1 MHIKSDLDAEAK
13 RKDHDVVPELGKLA
27 LSKAPP
33 GDKSEYR
40 KVCSEQSNTCQ
51 RSKENW
57 LCKIANVHRSFNGSN
72 GDLNGAYPFAPMRS
86 DDSPHGRPCASSENA

>member
-1 MHIKSDLDAEAK
+1 MHIKSDLDAKAEREA
-13 RKDHDVVPELGKLA
+13 HDVVPELGKLA

-40 KVCSEQSNTCQ
+40 KVYSEQERTCQ

-57 LCKIANVHRSFNGSN
+57 LCKIADVHRSFNGSN
-72 GDLNGAYPFAPMRS
+72 GDSYGTYAGLIHS
-86 DDSPHGRPCASSENA
+86 DDHWHGRSCASSENA